1 MYQDKVY
8 LLNKEMK
15 KCDYRYL
22 WESRSAF
29 FLYSEKRQN
38 IEMKVVPIGECNF
51 SCPYCKRNGN
61 HKKGNQII
69 TGATPVSL
77 QEIKQEIEKAVLEG
91 NIIRLS
97 GGEPC
102 CDYTACFEIAKY
114 VKEIGGE
121 VSIATNGFFPN
132 VIRKLLEQGLLD
144 SAAIDYKANDR
155 KRLKELTGLSD
166 GEAEIALNNLKQ
178 TIQIVGE
185 YQKPLEVRIP
195 AFQETNIEELIP
207 ICEDLRRFLGD
218 AFFFTLRLYSSV
230 EGCTFGEC
238 DYEQVIALGTQ
249 LSSLYQSATI
259 GIRLKWEKSNFIFL
273 KNGIKQLEL
282 KYDDKIQV
290 IFSI

>member
-8 LLNKEMK
+8 LLNKEIK

-51 SCPYCKRNGN
+51 SCPYCKRNGY
-61 HKKGNQII
+61 HKEENQIVA
-69 TGATPVSL
+69 GAIPVGL
-77 QEIKQEIEKAVLEG
+77 QDLKEEIEKAVLEG

-102 CDYTACFEIAKY
+102 CDYVACFEIAKY
-114 VKEIGGE
+114 VKEIGVE
-121 VSIATNGFFPN
+121 VSIASNGFYPN
-132 VIRKLLEQGLLD
+132 VIRNLLEKGLLD
-144 SAAIDYKANDR
+144 SAAIDYKANEMR
-155 KRLKELTGLSD
+155 RLKELTGLSD
-166 GEAEIALNNLKQ
+166 REAEVALNNLKQ
-178 TIQIVGE
+178 TIRIVGE

-195 AFQETNIEELIP
+195 VFQETTMEELIP
-207 ICEDLRRFLGD
+207 ICEDLRKLLGD

-249 LSSLYQSATI
+249 LSRLYQNATI

-282 KYDDKIQV
+282 KYNDKIQV